1 MIPEETTSL
10 VDLASALDN
19 EGMIEFTQAFVEDL
33 RKGFNHVTPEQFEW
47 IESLCRKRWAGVLC
61 LGMGAVSYTHLTLPT
76 ILRV

>member
-19 EGMIEFTQAFVEDL
+19 EGMVGLTQAVVEDL

-47 IESLCRKRWAGVLC
+47 LE
-61 LGMGAVSYTHLTLPT
+61 
-76 ILRV
+76 